1 MAPNAVS
8 MLDAN
13 HGLRAIYGHGTQS
26 DETDWYQIWN
36 SNGKVANTSFIEI
49 DVSEHPRKR
58 KQVAKAYG
66 MTSILKME
74 EYIQAVIDQS
84 RETCWDPPWSI
95 PD

>member
-1 MAPNAVS
+1 MCQMN
-8 MLDAN
+8 LNLQKAN
-13 HGLRAIYGHGTQS
+13 FLFQTQ
-26 DETDWYQIWN
+26 TDWYQIWN
-36 SNGKVANTSFIEI
+36 SNGKVANTSFSEI
-49 DVSEHPRKR
+49 GVSEHPRKR

-95 PD
+95 PGMHMHVF